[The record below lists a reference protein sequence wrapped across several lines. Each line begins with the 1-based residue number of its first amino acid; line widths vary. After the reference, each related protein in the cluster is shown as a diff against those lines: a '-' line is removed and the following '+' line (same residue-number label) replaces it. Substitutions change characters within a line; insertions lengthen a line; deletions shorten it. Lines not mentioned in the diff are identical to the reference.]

1 MAATWSNEELA
12 ERIKAGEKEL
22 LPILWGQIRNLMAL
36 FATRYYM
43 TAQQR
48 YSAYVDNEDFI
59 QCGYFAMIEALN
71 AYDPEKQF
79 RFTSY
84 LKYRYTDCVNKML
97 GIRRV
102 RSDRGRIWEL
112 PPDPASLNKEMQQG
126 EGDELEEF
134 VFDDSTDP
142 ERIVEQR
149 ELSKLIAAALEDLSQ
164 KQRAVIQGVF
174 FDEKSTAQLAEELG
188 FTDAQQTFR
197 VKNKALNILS
207 KNEPLR
213 RYYYSNFDD
222 PPEVPSY
229 ESTTPERVLAAEE
242 CLDEWKRRYIKELE
256 GITGGLL

>member
-22 LPILWGQIRNLMAL
+22 LPILWGQIRNLIAL

>member
-1 MAATWSNEELA
+1 MTATWSNEELA

-22 LPILWGQIRNLMAL
+22 LPILWGQIRNLIAL

-149 ELSKLIAAALEDLSQ
+149 ELSRLIAAALEDLSQ

>member
-22 LPILWGQIRNLMAL
+22 LPILWGQIRNLIAL

-48 YSAYVDNEDFI
+48 YSAFVDNEDFI

-71 AYDPEKQF
+71 AYDPAKQF

-84 LKYRYTDCVNKML
+84 LKYRYMDCVNKML
-97 GIRRV
+97 GIRRI
-102 RSDRGRIWEL
+102 RSDRGRIWDL

-134 VFDDSTDP
+134 ISDDSTDP
-142 ERIVEQR
+142 ERIIEQR
-149 ELSKLIAAALEDLSQ
+149 ELSKLIAVALEDLNQ

-188 FTDAQQTFR
+188 LTDAQQAFR
-197 VKNKALNILS
+197 VKNKALNVLS

-222 PPEVPSY
+222 PPEIPSY

-242 CLDEWKRRYIKELE
+242 CLDEWKQRYIKELE

>member
-1 MAATWSNEELA
+1 MAATWSNEELV

-22 LPILWGQIRNLMAL
+22 LPILWGQIRNLIAL